1 MIKLSEYLTEAKEGK
16 NVHLEH
22 IEDLVFNEGVSGT
35 RNAILFLRS
44 VRDMLS
50 GTSTKRINITTKWD
64 GAPAIFA
71 GIDPVDGQFFVAKK
85 GLFNKNPQLFKSLAD
100 ISNSGMSAELQ
111 SKFTTSYTEFKKL
124 GIKKGVYQGDLM
136 FTKEDLSKETID
148 GVSYITFQPN
158 TIVYAVPATSSLA
171 KKIRKSKIG
180 IVWHTTYTGDTIE
193 NMTSSFG
200 KSIISKM
207 RSVSS
212 VWMDDATYKDVSGTA
227 TFTAEET
234 AKLTSILS
242 QAGKIFQ
249 RLPAPALNDIA
260 GEEEF
265 LIRLKA
271 FNNTKV
277 RQGTVITNERK
288 HVSELIKHFKDYYN
302 KQAGTRKSDKGKQAQ
317 LDKMKKLM
325 SYFDKHSGDL
335 VKIYQIVTL
344 LTTAKGMIVD
354 KLNKAGSMPTFLRT
368 KNGFKTTSQEGYVAI
383 DHMKGGAVKLV
394 DRMEFSRAN
403 FSPEVIKGWQN

>member
-22 IEDLVFNEGVSGT
+22 IEDLVFNEGVKGT

-50 GTSTKRINITTKWD
+50 GSSTKRINITTKWD

-71 GIDPVDGQFFVAKK
+71 GIDPEDGQFFVAKK
-85 GLFNKNPQLFKSLAD
+85 GLFNKNPQMFKSLAD
-100 ISNSGMSAELQ
+100 IKTSGMSAELQ
-111 SKFTTSYTEFKKL
+111 SKFNTSYTEFKKL

-136 FTKEDLSKETID
+136 FTKEDLSKEKID

-171 KKIRKSKIG
+171 KKIRRSKIG

-193 NMTSSFG
+193 SMTSSFG
-200 KSIISKM
+200 QSIVSKM

-212 VWMDDATYKDVSGTA
+212 VWMDDATHKDVSGTA

-234 AKLTSILS
+234 ANLTSILS

-249 RLPAPALNDIA
+249 RLPAAALNDIA

-271 FNNTKV
+271 FNNSKV
-277 RQGTVITNERK
+277 RQGTLITNERK
-288 HVSELIKHFKDYYN
+288 HVSELIKHFKDYYK
-302 KQAGTRKSDKGKQAQ
+302 KQSDTRKSDAGKQAQ
-317 LDKMKKLM
+317 LDKMKLLM
-325 SYFDKHSGDL
+325 SYFDNHSSNL

-344 LTTAKGMIVD
+344 LTSAKGMIVD

-368 KNGFKTTSQEGYVAI
+368 KNGFTTTSQEGYVAI

-403 FSPEVIKGWQN
+403 FSPEVIKGWQK